1 LPPLATIFVGGGGR
15 RPEQR
20 VGLYTSGIGGVAYL
34 AGKAGISSKRFPAEL
49 LRFAKL
55 GLNLPRLKEEEN
67 LRSLRLLGVVRCAVT
82 WDSGLSCV
90 EGALARN
97 SCRVCASGMLCELI
111 ENSRLA
117 TLRIL
122 ETADLRRITF
132 SDDDTGD
139 RSSTD
144 VGGVEEFEALEL
156 FSKELLGVDAT
167 LRWWRVAVDVSS
179 FESRDIEGL

>member
-1 LPPLATIFVGGGGR
+1 LPPRATIFVGGGGR
-15 RPEQR
+15 RLEQR
-20 VGLYTSGIGGVAYL
+20 VGLYTSGTGAVTYL
-34 AGKAGISSKRFPAEL
+34 AGKAGTSSKRFPAEL

-67 LRSLRLLGVVRCAVT
+67 LRSLRLLGVVRCAGT
-82 WDSGLSCV
+82 WDSGLSGV
-90 EGALARN
+90 DGALARN
-97 SCRVCASGMLCELI
+97 LRRVCASGMLCELI

-144 VGGVEEFEALEL
+144 VGGVL
-156 FSKELLGVDAT
+156 
-167 LRWWRVAVDVSS
+167 
-179 FESRDIEGL
+179 